1 MSTVVKVLIVKLL
14 SVLKIYTSFF
24 FHFVL
29 VVIAHWILD
38 SVVMFYIRGSKFLI
52 LTISTLKHTTN
63 TSQEPLTDQSVGQVE
78 AGQGEREADEVQ
90 TEQENH

>member
-1 MSTVVKVLIVKLL
+1 
-14 SVLKIYTSFF
+14 
-24 FHFVL
+24 
-29 VVIAHWILD
+29 
-38 SVVMFYIRGSKFLI
+38 MFYIRGSKFLI

-63 TSQEPLTDQSVGQVE
+63 TSREPLADQSVGQVE

>member
-1 MSTVVKVLIVKLL
+1 
-14 SVLKIYTSFF
+14 
-24 FHFVL
+24 
-29 VVIAHWILD
+29 
-38 SVVMFYIRGSKFLI
+38 MFYIRGSKFLI

-90 TEQENH
+90 TEQENHCLLFSLQLTEDKFLQPLYI